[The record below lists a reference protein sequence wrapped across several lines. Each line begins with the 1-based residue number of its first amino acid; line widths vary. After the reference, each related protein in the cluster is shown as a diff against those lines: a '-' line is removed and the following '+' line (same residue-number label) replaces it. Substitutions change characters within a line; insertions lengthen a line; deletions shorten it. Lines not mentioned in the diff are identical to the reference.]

1 MVRRTNSA
9 WFNWIDCADC
19 GNPILVGFS
28 DGMIYCPVCENY
40 ISGVI

>member
-1 MVRRTNSA
+1 MVRHTNSA
-9 WFNWIDCADC
+9 WPNVDCADC
-19 GNPILVGFS
+19 GNAILVGFS